1 MPTDQSAAY
10 KLLFSTREM
19 VRALVQGF
27 VPDDNWLHSLDYATL
42 EKMPCSYISD
52 DMHHDAD
59 DVVWRVKVGGDWV
72 YLYLLI
78 QCESQVDPW
87 MAVQVMRCVGLLY
100 QDLIKA
106 DQVLPDNKL
115 PPVLPIVL
123 YIGDAP
129 WTAAT
134 NIHALIPQV
143 PGLVSQFLP
152 NLPYLLIAENQYTDT
167 MLAEMK
173 NLLASALLLQRPHN
187 QAAAQKLL
195 DLLES
200 KLTL

>member
-52 DMHHDAD
+52 DIHHDAD

-87 MAVQVMRCVGLLY
+87 MAVQV
-100 QDLIKA
+100 IS
-106 DQVLPDNKL
+106 N
-115 PPVLPIVL
+115 
-123 YIGDAP
+123 
-129 WTAAT
+129 
-134 NIHALIPQV
+134 
-143 PGLVSQFLP
+143 SQFDQTG
-152 NLPYLLIAENQYTDT
+152 A
-167 MLAEMK
+167 
-173 NLLASALLLQRPHN
+173 H
-187 QAAAQKLL
+187 
-195 DLLES
+195 
-200 KLTL
+200 